1 MSETLPEAAEALR
14 RAGELVG
21 GAGARLGTHDP
32 GSRAF
37 GGDGAGSLG
46 ELGRALHHQWQR
58 ALDARAR
65 EAAAH
70 GARLD
75 DAGETVARA
84 AGGYADTEDSAR
96 RNQPEVS

>member
-1 MSETLPEAAEALR
+1 MSQTLSSAAEGLH
-14 RAGELVG
+14 RAGEMLG
-21 GAGARLGTHDP
+21 SAAARLGTFDP
-32 GSRAF
+32 GARAF
-37 GGDGAGSLG
+37 GADGPGGLG
-46 ELGRALHHQWQR
+46 ELGRVLHHQWQR

-84 AGGYADTEDSAR
+84 AGGYGDIDDAAR
-96 RNQPEVS
+96 RHQPEVS